1 MTPGNQ
7 DPTRTGWRTST
18 HSNNGGACIEAA
30 SRNATIAVRDTTQHD
45 TGPILRFPAP
55 AWRTFTTQIKQA

>member
-7 DPTRTGWRTST
+7 DTTRTWRTST
-18 HSNNGGACIEAA
+18 HSNNGGACVET
-30 SRNATIAVRDTTQHD
+30 ATLNGAIAVRDTTQHG

-55 AWRTFTTQIKQA
+55 AWRTFTTQLKQP